1 MKSRA
6 RQMLE
11 KSINA
16 IIAAIEVY
24 NKPSFAYREESFS
37 ILDTN
42 AWELL
47 LKARILVQIQAS
59 INGSLSS
66 RQANLL
72 RRYLPQS
79 QLDPVKTE

>member
-11 KSINA
+11 KSIDA
-16 IIAAIEVY
+16 MIAAIEVY

-37 ILDTN
+37 LLATN

-47 LKARILVQIQAS
+47 LKVRILVQVQAS
-59 INGSLSS
+59 LNGSLSS
-66 RQANLL
+66 RQANLF